1 MLFKKSRLILI
12 IFLLLLFICIGIFAF
27 NIKITTNKNSSLKVE
42 GIKHDILIGTA
53 VNVDALNNDAEY
65 KKKIREEFSI
75 ITPENEMKFSVVQP
89 KFNEFTFDNADR
101 IVEFAEKNEI
111 KVRGHTLV
119 WDKRIP
125 DWLKNSNFTKEE
137 AEQILK
143 NHIYTVVN
151 RYKGRIYAWDV
162 VNEAFNNDGSLKDS
176 YWLRTIGPEYIKKSF
191 IWAKEADPNALLF
204 YNDYSAEVTN
214 EKSNAIFNLLKSL
227 KNEEIPVDG
236 IGFQFHT
243 SLYQKF
249 TEKEITTNMER
260 FRDIGL
266 KINVTELD
274 VKISDSNYSE
284 NLKLK
289 KQAEQYSVVLDSC
302 KNLKGSCSVFSMW
315 GFTDK
320 YTWLRNDRPLLF
332 NNEYEEKPSYN
343 ALKNI
348 LSK

>member
-1 MLFKKSRLILI
+1 MQYKRSRLKLI
-12 IFLLLLFICIGIFAF
+12 IFLLLLFICIGIFIF
-27 NIKITTNKNSSLKVE
+27 NIEVNTNKNSSLKVE
-42 GIKHDILIGTA
+42 GRKHDLLIGTA
-53 VNVDALNNDAEY
+53 VNGEALNNDAEY

-89 KFNEFTFDNADR
+89 NLNKFNFKNADK
-101 IVEFAEKNEI
+101 IVEFAEENEI

-125 DWLKNSNFTKEE
+125 DWLENSNFTKEE

-151 RYKGRIYAWDV
+151 RYKGRVYAWDV

-176 YWLRTIGPEYIKKSF
+176 YWLRTIGPEYIKKAF
-191 IWAKEADPNALLF
+191 IWAKEADPDALLF

-214 EKSNAIFNLLKSL
+214 EKSNAIFNLLKSF
-227 KNEEIPVDG
+227 KNEKIPVDG

-243 SLYQKF
+243 NLYQKF
-249 TEKEITTNMER
+249 TENEITINMER

-284 NLKLK
+284 KLKLK
-289 KQAEQYSVVLDSC
+289 KQAEQYSVVLNSC
-302 KNLKGSCSVFSMW
+302 MNLKGSCTVFSMW

-320 YTWLRNDRPLLF
+320 YTWIRSDSPLLL
-332 NNEYEEKPSYN
+332 NSVYEKN
-343 ALKNI
+343 RAIMLLKI
-348 LSK
+348 F